1 MMSELIRVLIAD
13 DHHVV
18 RRGLA
23 SLLVPRNKMTLV
35 GEATN
40 GREAVELA
48 QTLQPDV
55 IVMDMLM
62 PELKG
67 VEAIRQIKQ
76 LQPEVRILVLA
87 SFAERADVQAALQAG
102 ALGYLLKSAPPRELL
117 HAIQSVAQGTLS
129 LPQELAQVF
138 THPAS
143 AAPEFEQLTEREQA
157 VLRLLA
163 DGLTNQQ
170 IARSLAISD
179 TTVRAHVSS
188 ILAKLN
194 VANRTQAA
202 LLARERYGPQGAD

>member
-1 MMSELIRVLIAD
+1 MSEHIRVLIAD
-13 DHHVV
+13 DHPVV

-23 SLLVPRNKMTLV
+23 TLLVPRNKMVLV

-48 QTLQPDV
+48 RALRPDV

-62 PELKG
+62 PELTG
-67 VEAIRQIKQ
+67 VEAIGQIKAE
-76 LQPEVRILVLA
+76 QPEARILVLA

-102 ALGYLLKSAPPRELL
+102 ALGYLLKAAPPTELL
-117 HAIQSVAQGTLS
+117 NAIRSVYQGTLS
-129 LPQELAQVF
+129 LPRELALVF
-138 THPAS
+138 TQAPP
-143 AAPEFEQLTEREQA
+143 AAPNFAPLTEREQA

-163 DGLTNQQ
+163 DGLSNQQ
-170 IARSLAISD
+170 IAQSLTISD

-202 LLARERYGPQGAD
+202 LIARERFWPQGVG